1 MEVTIQPAI
10 ASDLENLVIFHDLFM
25 KHHIACDERFTLRS
39 GAEEN
44 WESII
49 TTALDDPETLVLIA
63 VAGKRPVGCAFT
75 LIKPGAMDFGDER
88 IGYLC
93 DVYVEPEFRRHGIA
107 RRFLE
112 SSEDWL
118 RTIGIRTLEA
128 SWAVSCREAAGTWLE
143 LGFEPLSVTGRKKI

>member
-10 ASDLENLVIFHDLFM
+10 KSVLENLVIFHDLFM
-25 KHHIACDERFTLRS
+25 KHHITCDERFTLRI
-39 GAEEN
+39 GARDN
-44 WESII
+44 WKSII
-49 TTALDDPETLVLIA
+49 TTALNDPDTLILVA

-118 RTIGIRTLEA
+118 QTKGIRTLEA
-128 SWAVSCREAAGTWLE
+128 CWAVSCREAAGTWPG
-143 LGFEPLSVTGRKKI
+143 LGFEPLSVTGRKDI